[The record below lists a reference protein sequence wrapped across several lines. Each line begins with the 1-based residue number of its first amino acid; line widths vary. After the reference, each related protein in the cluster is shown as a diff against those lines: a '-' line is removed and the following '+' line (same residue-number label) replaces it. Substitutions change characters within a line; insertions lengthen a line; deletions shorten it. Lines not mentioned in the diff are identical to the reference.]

1 MDRIVVHPAY
11 WKRGHGRKLLK
22 LGTALAEV
30 DQVDQGV
37 LATTMG
43 AALFSHIR
51 SQDLTN
57 VHCEG
62 EEEAFEGLSIA
73 VLTYTFQAKGEP
85 KVKM

>member
-11 WKRGHGRKLLK
+11 WKRGHGRKLVK
-22 LGTALAEV
+22 LGTALADV

-57 VHCEG
+57 VHVERK
-62 EEEAFEGLSIA
+62 EEALEGLSIV
-73 VLTYTFQAKGEP
+73 VLRYTFQAQCEP
-85 KVKM
+85 KVEM